1 MELTLRRTALRAG
14 YTIGHLYID
23 GTYFCDTLEDTVRDL
38 DHNGRFDN
46 GEVKIPAQTA
56 IPYGRYRVTM
66 NVPSPRFAPKAAYK
80 WWHPDGRYGLLPR
93 LLDVPHFDGILIH
106 SGNSAADTAGCILV
120 GRNTAPGMI
129 TDSMSTCKLLYP
141 LLWNAQINK
150 HQEIWLSIE

>member
-38 DHNGRFDN
+38 DTEPKVPGR
-46 GEVKIPAQTA
+46 TA
-56 IPYGRYRVTM
+56 IPAGRYRVVV
-66 NVPSPRFAPKAAYK
+66 NRSPRF
-80 WWHPDGRYGLLPR
+80 GRDLPR

-120 GRNTAPGMI
+120 GRNTTPGRL
-129 TDSMSTCKLLYP
+129 TESRVTSDALTARLAA
-141 LLWNAQINK
+141 AQRRGKTIK
-150 HQEIWLSIE
+150 IVIEQ